1 MKRRLEKLREK
12 LKTASIDAVL
22 IENPE
27 NRRYLS
33 GFTGTAGMV
42 LVTREK
48 AFLLTDFRYTEQA
61 KGQAP
66 HLQVVQ
72 YGAERLKDVAKLLD
86 DLQIETLAFEE
97 EHVTFKQYR
106 ELRDKL
112 TVTLEPVR
120 GWVEEL
126 RLIKNR
132 DELETLK
139 KAVRLAD
146 EGFSFISRFISPG
159 KIEQEVSLELE
170 FYMRRQ
176 GASGPA
182 FDFIVASGYRGALPH
197 GVAGD
202 KKIQPGDL
210 VVMDFGAVYCGYHS
224 DITRT
229 VAVGK
234 SMEKQEEIY
243 RIVLEAQL
251 AAIDIIKPGL
261 AGAEVD
267 EVARE
272 IISNHGYGEYFGHG
286 LGHGVGLAVHE
297 GPRLA
302 PNVDT
307 VLEPGMVVTVE
318 PGIYLPDW
326 GGVRIEDMVLVTST
340 GCEILTGSNK
350 EFLIV

>member
-1 MKRRLEKLREK
+1 LKRRLEKLREK